1 MALIFLP
8 ASALSAVSCLV
19 VSCGRLLSPD
29 STEILQL
36 SGDLRCFLV
45 ADSPIAAFLQSPQ
58 MLARLRPAPHEGHTH
73 GQEQEEDR
81 EQEQA
86 QGQAVWVERPSFIR
100 ALFLLCV
107 SRSVR
112 YLAACLALF
121 AAGAAVRIVLLSG

>member
-1 MALIFLP
+1 M
-8 ASALSAVSCLV
+8 SCLV
-19 VSCGRLLSPD
+19 CGRLLSPD

-73 GQEQEEDR
+73 GHG
-81 EQEQA
+81 QEQA

>member
-1 MALIFLP
+1 
-8 ASALSAVSCLV
+8 LSCRV
-19 VSCGRLLSPD
+19 CGRLLSPD

-73 GQEQEEDR
+73 GQDQEEDR
-81 EQEQA
+81 EQA